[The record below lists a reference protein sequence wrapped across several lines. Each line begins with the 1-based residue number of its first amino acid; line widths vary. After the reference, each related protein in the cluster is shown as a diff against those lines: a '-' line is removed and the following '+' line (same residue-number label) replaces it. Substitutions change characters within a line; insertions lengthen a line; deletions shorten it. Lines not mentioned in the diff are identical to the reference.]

1 MKSSTDKKR
10 LEPKAKVISYEEYLQ
25 LKKSY
30 ISLRE
35 KNKKLKEEKQKIE
48 SILKE
53 YQKHITD
60 YKNANKTIKML
71 LQKIE
76 SNYKDLKLTKEEK
89 NILLKAKKS
98 DFENEINNIQEETF
112 KKTLRDM
119 RDNNEIITNEYN
131 NTINRYIEVINQ
143 LKREIQLKEE
153 LYKNNNKANTIIV
166 EKPNNSI
173 NTMNSSFK
181 NLVIS
186 SNTCEL
192 DIIQEMNETENDNN
206 NDNDN
211 DNNNENETNNNF
223 NDKLFISSNICEVN
237 IIQESSKNKKLQLDI
252 SSNICEI
259 NVLKEEIPKIF
270 LNELISVCSNT
281 CEINIISKEK
291 EEEEE
296 ENKMSVNNKF
306 FENLEIIPNNVELS
320 FIPDKKEK
328 NQNLEILSNIC
339 EINIISSAEKKK
351 DGFTY
356 LSVSKSVNEINI
368 ISNKTADNNQELTIV
383 SKINEINILV
393 DPSKK
398 KPSISQNENK
408 KEQITKNL
416 EISSN
421 ICEINII
428 QKKEQIFNISQ
439 NEHFEFV
446 EVRKRKKE
454 KKIKTD
460 KAIFQSYI
468 NTLNIGFDNGQ
479 EYDNYNMI
487 NKEKDEDSDN
497 ENDRLECEPMPSFI
511 LCLQKKENQK
521 KERTKKANKK

>member
-1 MKSSTDKKR
+1 MRSSTDKKR
-10 LEPKAKVISYEEYLQ
+10 LDQKAKVISYEEYLQ

-60 YKNANKTIKML
+60 YKSSNKTIKML

-76 SNYKDLKLTKEEK
+76 SNYKELKLTKEEK

-98 DFENEINNIQEETF
+98 DFENEVNNIQEETF
-112 KKTLRDM
+112 KKTLKDM

-153 LYKNNNKANTIIV
+153 IYKNNNNPNTIIV
-166 EKPNNSI
+166 EKPNTSI
-173 NTMNSSFK
+173 NTINSSFK

-192 DIIQEMNETENDNN
+192 DIIQEINEEENDNNNN

-211 DNNNENETNNNF
+211 ENENENENDNENVTNNNF
-223 NDKLFISSNICEVN
+223 FDKLFISSNICEVN
-237 IIQESSKNKKLQLDI
+237 IIQETPKNKELQLDI

-259 NVLKEEIPKIF
+259 NVLKEETPKIF
-270 LNELISVCSNT
+270 LNELISICSNT
-281 CEINIISKEK
+281 CEINIPSIEK
-291 EEEEE
+291 EEE
-296 ENKMSVNNKF
+296 NLNDKF
-306 FENLEIIPNNVELS
+306 FENLEIISNIAEINL
-320 FIPDKKEK
+320 IPEKTEK
-328 NQNLEILSNIC
+328 NQNLEILSKIC
-339 EINIISSAEKKK
+339 EFNLISSVEKKK
-351 DGFTY
+351 DGFAY
-356 LSVSKSVNEINI
+356 LSISK
-368 ISNKTADNNQELTIV
+368 D
-383 SKINEINILV
+383 INEINILV
-393 DPSKK
+393 DESQKK
-398 KPSISQNENK
+398 SSTTQNEDKN
-408 KEQITKNL
+408 EQIKQNL

-428 QKKEQIFNISQ
+428 QKKEPIFNISE

-479 EYDNYNMI
+479 EYYNYNAI
-487 NKEKDEDSDN
+487 NKEKDDEDSDN
-497 ENDRLECEPMPSFI
+497 ENDRLECEPVPSFI
-511 LCLQKKENQK
+511 LCIQKKDNLKKEKKKKENKK
-521 KERTKKANKK
+521 KENKK

>member
-10 LEPKAKVISYEEYLQ
+10 LEQKAKVISYEEYLQ

-60 YKNANKTIKML
+60 YKSSNKTIKML

-76 SNYKDLKLTKEEK
+76 NNYKELKLTKEEK

-98 DFENEINNIQEETF
+98 DFENEVNNIQEETF
-112 KKTLRDM
+112 KKTLKDM

-131 NTINRYIEVINQ
+131 NTINRYIEIINQ

-153 LYKNNNKANTIIV
+153 LYKNNNNPNTIVV
-166 EKPNNSI
+166 EKPIISNNG
-173 NTMNSSFK
+173 NLNSSFK
-181 NLVIS
+181 NLTIS

-192 DIIQEMNETENDNN
+192 SIIQEINETENDNN
-206 NDNDN
+206 N
-211 DNNNENETNNNF
+211 NNENENQNETYNNF
-223 NDKLFISSNICEVN
+223 NDKLFVSSNICEVT
-237 IIQESSKNKKLQLDI
+237 IIQDSQKNKVLQLDI

-259 NVLKEEIPKIF
+259 NVLKEEIPKTF
-270 LNELISVCSNT
+270 LNELISICSNA
-281 CEINIISKEK
+281 CEIIILSEEKEK
-291 EEEEE
+291 EES
-296 ENKMSVNNKF
+296 KMSLNDKF
-306 FENLEIIPNNVELS
+306 LDNLEIISNNIEIN
-320 FIPDKKEK
+320 FIPEKKEK

-339 EINIISSAEKKK
+339 EINIISPAEKKK

-356 LSVSKSVNEINI
+356 LSISKSINEIII
-368 ISNKTADNNQELTIV
+368 ISDKTTNNNQELTIA
-383 SKINEINILV
+383 SKTNEINILV
-393 DPSKK
+393 DESQKK
-398 KPSISQNENK
+398 SSVSQNENK
-408 KEQITKNL
+408 NEQIKQNL
-416 EISSN
+416 KIASN
-421 ICEINII
+421 ICEINVI
-428 QKKEQIFNISQ
+428 QKKEPIFNISK

-446 EVRKRKKE
+446 EIRKRKKE

-460 KAIFQSYI
+460 QAIFQSYI

-479 EYDNYNMI
+479 EYDNYNII

-497 ENDRLECEPMPSFI
+497 ENDRLECEPVPSFI
-511 LCLQKKENQK
+511 LCIQKKENLK
-521 KERTKKANKK
+521 KGNKKKINKK

>member
-1 MKSSTDKKR
+1 MRSSTDKKR
-10 LEPKAKVISYEEYLQ
+10 LDQKAKVISYEEYLQ

-60 YKNANKTIKML
+60 YKSSNKTIKML

-76 SNYKDLKLTKEEK
+76 SNYKELKLAKEEK

-98 DFENEINNIQEETF
+98 DFENEVNNIQEETF
-112 KKTLRDM
+112 KKTLKDM

-153 LYKNNNKANTIIV
+153 IYKNNNNPNTIIV
-166 EKPNNSI
+166 EKPNTSI
-173 NTMNSSFK
+173 NTINSSFK

-192 DIIQEMNETENDNN
+192 DIIQEINEEENDNNNN

-211 DNNNENETNNNF
+211 ENENENENDNENVTNNNF
-223 NDKLFISSNICEVN
+223 FDKLFISSNICEVN
-237 IIQESSKNKKLQLDI
+237 IIQETPKNKELQLDI

-259 NVLKEEIPKIF
+259 NVLKEETPKIF
-270 LNELISVCSNT
+270 LNELISICSNI
-281 CEINIISKEK
+281 CEINIPSIEK
-291 EEEEE
+291 EEE
-296 ENKMSVNNKF
+296 NLNDKF
-306 FENLEIIPNNVELS
+306 FENLEIISNIAEINC
-320 FIPDKKEK
+320 IPEKTEK
-328 NQNLEILSNIC
+328 NQNLEILSKIC
-339 EINIISSAEKKK
+339 EINLISSVEKKK
-351 DGFTY
+351 DGFAY
-356 LSVSKSVNEINI
+356 LSISK
-368 ISNKTADNNQELTIV
+368 D
-383 SKINEINILV
+383 INEINILV
-393 DPSKK
+393 DESQKK
-398 KPSISQNENK
+398 SSTTQNEDKN
-408 KEQITKNL
+408 EQIKQNL

-428 QKKEQIFNISQ
+428 QKKEQIFNISE

-479 EYDNYNMI
+479 EYNNYNAI
-487 NKEKDEDSDN
+487 NKEKDDEDSDN
-497 ENDRLECEPMPSFI
+497 ENDRLECEPVPSFI
-511 LCLQKKENQK
+511 LCIQKKDNLKKEKKKKENKK
-521 KERTKKANKK
+521 KENKK

>member
-1 MKSSTDKKR
+1 MRSSTDKKR
-10 LEPKAKVISYEEYLQ
+10 LDQKAKVISYEEYLQ

-30 ISLRE
+30 ITLRE

-60 YKNANKTIKML
+60 YKSSNKAIKML

-76 SNYKDLKLTKEEK
+76 SNYKELKLTKEEK

-98 DFENEINNIQEETF
+98 DFENEVNNIQEETF
-112 KKTLRDM
+112 KKTLKDM

-153 LYKNNNKANTIIV
+153 LYKNNNNANTIIV
-166 EKPNNSI
+166 EKPSSGI
-173 NTMNSSFK
+173 NTINSSFK

-192 DIIQEMNETENDNN
+192 NIIQEINETENDNN
-206 NDNDN
+206 NEDE
-211 DNNNENETNNNF
+211 NENVNNNNF

-237 IIQESSKNKKLQLDI
+237 IIQETPKNKELQLDI

-259 NVLKEEIPKIF
+259 NVLKEETPKIF
-270 LNELISVCSNT
+270 LNELISICSNT
-281 CEINIISKEK
+281 CEINIPSKEK
-291 EEEEE
+291 EEEESKKSL
-296 ENKMSVNNKF
+296 NDKF
-306 FENLEIIPNNVELS
+306 LENLEIISNIAEIC
-320 FIPDKKEK
+320 FIPEKNEK
-328 NQNLEILSNIC
+328 NQNLEILSKIC
-339 EINIISSAEKKK
+339 EINIISSVEKKK
-351 DGFTY
+351 DGFAY
-356 LSVSKSVNEINI
+356 LSISKSINELNI
-368 ISNKTADNNQELTIV
+368 ISDKTKDNNQELTIV
-383 SKINEINILV
+383 SKTNEINILV
-393 DPSKK
+393 DNSQKK
-398 KPSISQNENK
+398 SSISQNENK
-408 KEQITKNL
+408 NEQINQIL

-428 QKKEQIFNISQ
+428 QKKEPIFNISE

-479 EYDNYNMI
+479 EYDNYNAI

-497 ENDRLECEPMPSFI
+497 ENDRLECEPVPSFI
-511 LCLQKKENQK
+511 LCIQKKENQK
-521 KERTKKANKK
+521 KEKKKKENKKKENKK